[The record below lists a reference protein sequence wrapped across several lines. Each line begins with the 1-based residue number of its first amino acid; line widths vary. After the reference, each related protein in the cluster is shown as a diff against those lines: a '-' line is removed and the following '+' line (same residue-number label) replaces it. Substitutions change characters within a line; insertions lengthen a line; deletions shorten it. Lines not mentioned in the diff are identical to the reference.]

1 MPHLYLCQ
9 ADCYPLFLE
18 SCVVIFL
25 DNFWI
30 ECHVKCQLPWW
41 LLVSFGSYALW
52 CLGWGLFTF
61 RDCPEAYTE
70 LLGVSSSLMAC
81 LPLHLLATSYLR
93 LSYGPSMFPHFIPL
107 FVVWLCGLCSSSWL
121 PLRTL
126 PSRPT
131 IAVWLRKWFPPSC
144 RLFVCWWW
152 CEFQEIKLAKDEL
165 RTQGV
170 TVD

>member
-81 LPLHLLATSYLR
+81 LPLHLLATFLSASVLR
-93 LSYGPSMFPHFIPL
+93 AFHVSPLYPSVCCLALWSVFEQLASATH
-107 FVVWLCGLCSSSWL
+107 
-121 PLRTL
+121 T
-126 PSRPT
+126 T
-131 IAVWLRKWFPPSC
+131 QPPYYC
-144 RLFVCWWW
+144 RLTSKMISTILSFVR
-152 CEFQEIKLAKDEL
+152 LL
-165 RTQGV
+165 MMM
-170 TVD
+170 